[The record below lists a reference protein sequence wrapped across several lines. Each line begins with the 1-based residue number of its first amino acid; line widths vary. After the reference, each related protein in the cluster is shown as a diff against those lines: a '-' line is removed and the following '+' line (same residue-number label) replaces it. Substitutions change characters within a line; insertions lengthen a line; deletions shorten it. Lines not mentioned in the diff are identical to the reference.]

1 VKLLIGEREFEVQPA
16 GDSITVGDSTF
27 AVRVVRRGNIVTVYV
42 NEKPYAVQLPE
53 GAPAEEGPVKLLVDA
68 KEFEVELKGR
78 AGARS
83 KPNPKAKKAAGGT
96 GAVLSQMTGRV
107 IRVDVKPGD
116 EVKEGDIMLVIE
128 AMKMENEIA
137 APIAGTVKVVSVAAG
152 ARVAEG
158 DPLITIE
165 PAAASAAS

>member
-1 VKLLIGEREFEVQPA
+1 MKLLIGEREFEIQPA
-16 GDSITVGDSTF
+16 GDSITVGDTTF
-27 AVRVVRRGNIVTVYV
+27 AVRVVKRGNIVTVYV

-53 GAPAEEGPVKLLVDA
+53 GAPPEVGPVKLLVDA

-78 AGARS
+78 AGAGP
-83 KPNPKAKKAAGGT
+83 KPKAKAKKAAGGT
-96 GAVLSQMTGRV
+96 GVVLSQMTGRV

-116 EVKEGDIMLVIE
+116 EVKEGDIMLVVE

-137 APIAGTVKVVSVAAG
+137 APVSGTVKVVSVAAG

-158 DPLITIE
+158 DPLVTIE
-165 PAAASAAS
+165 PAAPASSG

>member
-1 VKLLIGEREFEVQPA
+1 MKLLIGEREFEVQPG
-16 GDSITVGDSTF
+16 GDSITVGDETF

-42 NEKPYAVQLPE
+42 NEKPYAVQMPE
-53 GAPAEEGPVKLLVDA
+53 AAPPEEGPFKLLVDA
-68 KEFEVELKGR
+68 KEFEVELRGR
-78 AGARS
+78 ASARP
-83 KPNPKAKKAAGGT
+83 KPKAKAKKAAGGT

-116 EVKEGDIMLVIE
+116 EVKEGDIMLVVE

-137 APIAGTVKVVSVAAG
+137 APVSGTVKVVSVAAG

-158 DPLITIE
+158 DPLVTIE
-165 PAAASAAS
+165 PASPAAG

>member
-1 VKLLIGEREFEVQPA
+1 MKLLIGEKEFDVQPA
-16 GDSITVGDSTF
+16 GDSITVGDATF

-53 GAPAEEGPVKLLVDA
+53 GALPEEGPVKLLVDA
-68 KEFEVELKGR
+68 EEFQVELKGR
-78 AGARS
+78 AGARP
-83 KPNPKAKKAAGGT
+83 KPKPKAKKALGGT

-116 EVKEGDIMLVIE
+116 EVTEGQIMLVIE

-158 DPLITIE
+158 DPLVTIE
-165 PAAASAAS
+165 PAAPAAN

>member
-1 VKLLIGEREFEVQPA
+1 MKLLIGEREFEVQPA
-16 GDSITVGDSTF
+16 GDTITVGDATF
-27 AVRVVRRGNIVTVYV
+27 AVRVVKRGSIATVYV

-53 GAPAEEGPVKLLVDA
+53 GPPPEEGPVKLLVDA

-78 AGARS
+78 AGARP
-83 KPNPKAKKAAGGT
+83 KPRPKAKKSVAGT

-116 EVKEGDIMLVIE
+116 LVKEGDIMLVVE

-137 APIAGTVKVVSVAAG
+137 APVSGVVKVVSVAAG

-158 DPLITIE
+158 DPLVTIE
-165 PAAASAAS
+165 PAAAA